1 MASSTLDST
10 AAFEDRARAFGLEQW
25 LLDKLKAQHLNT
37 FGSFAFS
44 VAHNPQVQN
53 DKPFVDFMQA
63 IAETEL
69 EPRQLAVLRR
79 LFFESHTL
87 ALADV
92 RMRVES
98 SPDPMAASR
107 RLPAAER
114 LARQEAQ
121 QKRLGGVIFNPDTIP
136 SNHLVDT
143 FVEMLE
149 HNTLQYVKPEQCTSR
164 AQEVSAVKKDPT
176 IATDSQGMLK
186 LSSKSSDVVCEANSE
201 LKLRAAFQRR
211 SLAMDLSGIASFDVV
226 EPWVQF
232 LFSQLIREQPKGFA
246 KITLQQL
253 VDCDKQ
259 LFIMASHHTLGK
271 IQGTPGGDKPLDEAI
286 KTLKVSHE
294 ILQYLS
300 PLPVVKHHDPP
311 VPDVVRP
318 RFRRLVTE
326 RVRRGK
332 ERESRELA
340 FQMVVPPTIMKEN
353 LFASS
358 SKLESVHSKA
368 HQGNDVQRVITNAT
382 SKDAFACGHSSS
394 AIIQTEVMVGVAM
407 FHLIRLGWKNNR
419 RLRKSATVFHLVTTL
434 LWPSQALVLRVLHRI
449 HCLCT
454 NKVWKTRNQGRLTTS

>member
-1 MASSTLDST
+1 MSKFISGATMASSTLDST
-10 AAFEDRARAFGLEQW
+10 AAFEDRAKAFGVESW
-25 LLDKLKAQHLNT
+25 LLDKLQAQHLNT

-44 VAHNPQVQN
+44 IAHNPQVQN

-63 IAETEL
+63 LAETEL
-69 EPRQLAVLRR
+69 EPIQLAVLRR

-98 SPDPMAASR
+98 SPDPTAASR
-107 RLPAAER
+107 KLPAAER

-149 HNTLQYVKPEQCTSR
+149 HSRLQYVKPEQCTSR
-164 AQEVSAVKKDPT
+164 AQEISAVKKDPT

-186 LSSKSSDVVCEANSE
+186 LSTKSSDVFCEANSE

-211 SLAMDLSGIASFDVV
+211 SLAMDLSGIASYDVV

-232 LFSQLIREQPKGFA
+232 LFSQLLREQPRGFA

-253 VDCDKQ
+253 IDCDKQ
-259 LFIMASHHTLGK
+259 LFIMASHQTLGK
-271 IQGTPGGDKPLDEAI
+271 LQGTPGGDKPLDEAI
-286 KTLKVSHE
+286 KTLKLSHE

-300 PLPVVKHHDPP
+300 PLPTVKHHDLP

-318 RFRRLVTE
+318 TKVQKVGDVKGE
-326 RVRRGK
+326 KGK
-332 ERESRELA
+332 EKENIRSA
-340 FQMVVPPTIMKEN
+340 FRMDVPPMTMKEN
-353 LFASS
+353 LYASS
-358 SKLESVHSKA
+358 FKLGSAHSRA
-368 HQGNDVQRVITNAT
+368 HQESDDPEDITSAT
-382 SKDAFACGHSSS
+382 NKGAFVCGPSFS

-407 FHLIRLGWKNNR
+407 FHLIQLGWEKIHH
-419 RLRKSATVFHLVTTL
+419 LGQHATVFHPVTTL
-434 LWPSQALVLRVLHRI
+434 LWLSQGLVLRVLLRI
-449 HCLCT
+449 C
-454 NKVWKTRNQGRLTTS
+454 

>member
-10 AAFEDRARAFGLEQW
+10 AAFEDRAKAFGLEQW
-25 LLDKLKAQHLNT
+25 LLDKLRAQHLNT

-53 DKPFVDFMQA
+53 DKPFVDFMHA
-63 IAETEL
+63 LAEAEL
-69 EPRQLAVLRR
+69 EPKQMAVLRR

-98 SPDPMAASR
+98 SPDPTAASR
-107 RLPAAER
+107 KLPAAER

-121 QKRLGGVIFNPDTIP
+121 QRRLGGVIFNPDTIP

-164 AQEVSAVKKDPT
+164 VQEVSAVKKDPT

-186 LSSKSSDVVCEANSE
+186 LSTKNSDVVCEANSE

-211 SLAMDLSGIASFDVV
+211 SLAMDLSGIATFDVV

-232 LFSQLIREQPKGFA
+232 LFSQLIREQPRGFA

-253 VDCDKQ
+253 IDCDKQ
-259 LFIMASHHTLGK
+259 LFVMASHHTLGK
-271 IQGTPGGDKPLDEAI
+271 LQGTPGGDKPLDDAI

-300 PLPVVKHHDPP
+300 PLPTVKHHDPP

-318 RFRRLVTE
+318 PKVQK
-326 RVRRGK
+326 VGDGK
-332 ERESRELA
+332 GEKGKGKGKQKINIPDGCATHDNDGKPLCFK
-340 FQMVVPPTIMKEN
+340 FQTGKCSFKGPPGKRC
-353 LFASS
+353 A
-358 SKLESVHSKA
+358 KGYHKCYK
-368 HQGNDVQRVITNAT
+368 QGC
-382 SKDAFACGHSSS
+382 F
-394 AIIQTEVMVGVAM
+394 
-407 FHLIRLGWKNNR
+407 
-419 RLRKSATVFHLVTTL
+419 RLRPFFQCNHTD
-434 LWPSQALVLRVLHRI
+434 
-449 HCLCT
+449 
-454 NKVWKTRNQGRLTTS
+454 

>member
-1 MASSTLDST
+1 MGKFNSGATMASSTLDST
-10 AAFEDRARAFGLEQW
+10 AAFEDRAKAFGVESW
-25 LLDKLKAQHLNT
+25 LLDKLRARHLNT

-44 VAHNPQVQN
+44 IAHNPQVQN

-63 IAETEL
+63 LAETEL
-69 EPRQLAVLRR
+69 EPNQLAVLRR

-98 SPDPMAASR
+98 SPDPTAASR
-107 RLPAAER
+107 KLPAAER

-149 HNTLQYVKPEQCTSR
+149 HSTLQYVKPEQCTSR

-186 LSSKSSDVVCEANSE
+186 LSTKSSDVFCEANSE

-211 SLAMDLSGIASFDVV
+211 SLAMDLSGIAAYDVV

-232 LFSQLIREQPKGFA
+232 LREQPRGFA

-253 VDCDKQ
+253 IDCDKQ
-259 LFIMASHHTLGK
+259 LFIMASHQTLGRL
-271 IQGTPGGDKPLDEAI
+271 QGTTGGDKPLDDAI
-286 KTLKVSHE
+286 KTLKLSHE

-300 PLPVVKHHDPP
+300 PLPTVKQ
-311 VPDVVRP
+311 R
-318 RFRRLVTE
+318 E
-326 RVRRGK
+326 RK
-332 ERESRELA
+332 TKDQHSR
-340 FQMVVPPTIMKEN
+340 
-353 LFASS
+353 
-358 SKLESVHSKA
+358 
-368 HQGNDVQRVITNAT
+368 
-382 SKDAFACGHSSS
+382 
-394 AIIQTEVMVGVAM
+394 
-407 FHLIRLGWKNNR
+407 W
-419 RLRKSATVFHLVTTL
+419 
-434 LWPSQALVLRVLHRI
+434 
-449 HCLCT
+449 LCHP
-454 NKVWKTRNQGRLTTS
+454 